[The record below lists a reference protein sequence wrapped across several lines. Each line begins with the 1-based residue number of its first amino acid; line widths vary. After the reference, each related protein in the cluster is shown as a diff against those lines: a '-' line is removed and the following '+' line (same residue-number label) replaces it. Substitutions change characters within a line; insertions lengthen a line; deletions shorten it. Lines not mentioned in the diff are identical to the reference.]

1 MLSERY
7 LLERSHDS
15 KELFVQRMSWQI
27 NMLIVT
33 CIILVTKVLDAINW
47 SMWIVRKV
55 GLLQALRWVRV
66 ILVLRY
72 SLIQLLIH
80 RLKVSVNMY

>member
-15 KELFVQRMSWQI
+15 KELFVQIMIWQI

-33 CIILVTKVLDAINW
+33 CFILVSIVYDAFKW

-55 GLLQALRWVRV
+55 GLLQALRWIRI
-66 ILVLRY
+66 ILELSY